1 MYRGKKT
8 AAIIAAAGKGT
19 RLGGPVPKQY
29 LDINGE
35 PMLAKTLRRFS
46 DADEID
52 HIIVVTNEEYVGC
65 CGSIA
70 NRYGIEKMTAVT
82 AGGAQRQDSVW
93 NALKTLE
100 DKCPDTGYVLVHD
113 GARPFVSHRVIRNVL
128 EAAADSGAA
137 TACVPV
143 KDSLRRLD
151 DDGISSSG
159 VDRSMYFS
167 VQTPQGFRL
176 ETLKKAYQ
184 KAFAEGFYGTD
195 DAVLAERAGYPVTL
209 VEGEYGNIKITTR
222 EDMPME
228 NRTGT
233 GFDVHAFAP
242 GRKLILGGVEIPY
255 DRGLDGHSDAD
266 VLVHALMDAL
276 LGAAA
281 MGDIGRHFPDTDQ
294 QYKGI
299 SSMVLLRQV
308 GEKLAEA
315 GYSIV
320 NADVTVMAQAPKISP
335 YIDEMRSN
343 IAGTLNVDKSRIN
356 IKGTTT
362 ERLGFVGRKEG
373 IAAEAVCSISR

>member
-1 MYRGKKT
+1 
-8 AAIIAAAGKGT
+8 
-19 RLGGPVPKQY
+19 
-29 LDINGE
+29 
-35 PMLAKTLRRFS
+35 
-46 DADEID
+46 
-52 HIIVVTNEEYVGC
+52 
-65 CGSIA
+65 
-70 NRYGIEKMTAVT
+70 
-82 AGGAQRQDSVW
+82 
-93 NALKTLE
+93 
-100 DKCPDTGYVLVHD
+100 
-113 GARPFVSHRVIRNVL
+113 
-128 EAAADSGAA
+128 
-137 TACVPV
+137 
-143 KDSLRRLD
+143 
-151 DDGISSSG
+151 
-159 VDRSMYFS
+159 
-167 VQTPQGFRL
+167 
-176 ETLKKAYQ
+176 
-184 KAFAEGFYGTD
+184 
-195 DAVLAERAGYPVTL
+195 
-209 VEGEYGNIKITTR
+209 
-222 EDMPME
+222 MPME

-335 YIDEMRSN
+335 YVDEMRSN

>member
-1 MYRGKKT
+1 
-8 AAIIAAAGKGT
+8 
-19 RLGGPVPKQY
+19 
-29 LDINGE
+29 
-35 PMLAKTLRRFS
+35 
-46 DADEID
+46 
-52 HIIVVTNEEYVGC
+52 
-65 CGSIA
+65 
-70 NRYGIEKMTAVT
+70 
-82 AGGAQRQDSVW
+82 
-93 NALKTLE
+93 
-100 DKCPDTGYVLVHD
+100 
-113 GARPFVSHRVIRNVL
+113 
-128 EAAADSGAA
+128 
-137 TACVPV
+137 
-143 KDSLRRLD
+143 
-151 DDGISSSG
+151 
-159 VDRSMYFS
+159 
-167 VQTPQGFRL
+167 
-176 ETLKKAYQ
+176 
-184 KAFAEGFYGTD
+184 
-195 DAVLAERAGYPVTL
+195 
-209 VEGEYGNIKITTR
+209 
-222 EDMPME
+222 ME

-320 NADVTVMAQAPKISP
+320 NADVTVMAQVPKISP

>member
-1 MYRGKKT
+1 M
-8 AAIIAAAGKGT
+8 
-19 RLGGPVPKQY
+19 
-29 LDINGE
+29 
-35 PMLAKTLRRFS
+35 
-46 DADEID
+46 
-52 HIIVVTNEEYVGC
+52 
-65 CGSIA
+65 
-70 NRYGIEKMTAVT
+70 
-82 AGGAQRQDSVW
+82 
-93 NALKTLE
+93 
-100 DKCPDTGYVLVHD
+100 LVHD

-209 VEGEYGNIKITTR
+209 VDGEYGNIKITTR

-335 YIDEMRSN
+335 YVDEMRSN

>member
-1 MYRGKKT
+1 
-8 AAIIAAAGKGT
+8 
-19 RLGGPVPKQY
+19 
-29 LDINGE
+29 
-35 PMLAKTLRRFS
+35 
-46 DADEID
+46 
-52 HIIVVTNEEYVGC
+52 
-65 CGSIA
+65 
-70 NRYGIEKMTAVT
+70 
-82 AGGAQRQDSVW
+82 
-93 NALKTLE
+93 
-100 DKCPDTGYVLVHD
+100 
-113 GARPFVSHRVIRNVL
+113 
-128 EAAADSGAA
+128 
-137 TACVPV
+137 
-143 KDSLRRLD
+143 
-151 DDGISSSG
+151 
-159 VDRSMYFS
+159 
-167 VQTPQGFRL
+167 
-176 ETLKKAYQ
+176 
-184 KAFAEGFYGTD
+184 
-195 DAVLAERAGYPVTL
+195 
-209 VEGEYGNIKITTR
+209 
-222 EDMPME
+222 ME